1 MFKAATNTNSSSGDD
16 MNDACNLQ
24 GIYAKDERFT
34 SAD

>member
-1 MFKAATNTNSSSGDD
+1 MFKTATNTNSSGDD